1 MPVLASA
8 ATAKPFP
15 AAGTSHT
22 IKASCQ
28 KDMQGMTKTRVAV
41 LGAGFMGGTHARA
54 YKKIPDVEIAAI

>member
-54 YKKIPDVEIAAI
+54 Y